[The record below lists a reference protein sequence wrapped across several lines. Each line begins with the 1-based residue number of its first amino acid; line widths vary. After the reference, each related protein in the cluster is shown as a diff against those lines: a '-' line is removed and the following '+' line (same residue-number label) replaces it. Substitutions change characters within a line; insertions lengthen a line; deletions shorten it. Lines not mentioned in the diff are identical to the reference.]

1 MKKVKKDLLLIK
13 QARLGFQ
20 VNTVNQESVVHLV
33 PLELQVSARR
43 GGKNSGT
50 LLLILKLTVGKTK

>member
-20 VNTVNQESVVHLV
+20 VNMANQDSVVHLV
-33 PLELQVSARR
+33 PLELQVSTRR
-43 GGKNSGT
+43 GVENSGT
-50 LLLILKLTVGKTK
+50 SLLILKITVGKTK